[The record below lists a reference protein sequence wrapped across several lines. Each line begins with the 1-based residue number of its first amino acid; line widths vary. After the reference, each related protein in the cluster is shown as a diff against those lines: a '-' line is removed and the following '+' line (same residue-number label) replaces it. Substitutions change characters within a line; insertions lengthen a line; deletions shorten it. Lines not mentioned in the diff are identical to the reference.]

1 MATSEKVKISVHEK
15 EFEIEVSE
23 KQGKFF
29 AKAHVNNFG
38 EISVADLGGG
48 KEKAL
53 KNIQARI
60 GNVVRALQMDEDR
73 ETRRKQRAEELTN
86 KQNQNN

>member
-1 MATSEKVKISVHEK
+1 MPTNEKVKVNIHEK
-15 EFEIEVSE
+15 EFEVEITE
-23 KQGKFF
+23 KQGKIF

-60 GNVVRALQMDEDR
+60 GNVVRALQSDEER
-73 ETRRKQRAEELTN
+73 ENRRKQRAEELVN

>member
-1 MATSEKVKISVHEK
+1 MPTNEKVKVSVHEK
-15 EFEIEVSE
+15 EFEIELTE
-23 KQGKFF
+23 KQGKVF
-29 AKAHVNNFG
+29 AKTHVNNFG

-48 KEKAL
+48 KDKAL

-60 GNVVRALQMDEDR
+60 GNVVRALQSDEER
-73 ETRRKQRAEELTN
+73 ENRRKQRAEELAN